1 MKPTNII
8 SAIQGTKAF
17 QEYSNTEKPL
27 DSPYSISKND
37 FPSLHSFCD
46 LLKTS
51 AESFDIFDG
60 YLIGFRISQ
69 IGKEFDL
76 LRFSDDLVVNIELKQ
91 YLNLP
96 DEQKINKI
104 LEQQQKNYYYLKAL
118 QKDTFICTYIQN
130 DGLYEYEP
138 ESSRTHK
145 IEFEKLVNILEKQEF
160 KLDIDPDTL
169 FIPKNYLISPFNTT
183 ERFLNNEYFLTDN
196 QNEIKKK
203 ILKNISSQYMIFCI
217 TADAGTGKT
226 LLLYDIAKT
235 ILQDHKILVIHC
247 GKLNQGHELLKDQY
261 HWNIHS
267 IRNIRQDTLA
277 NYFNQEIR
285 AVFIDESQRIREP
298 QIKMIIQ
305 KSKELNIPL
314 LFSYDTKQYLSTGE
328 SRDVFEYIKDKYPEI
343 NVSKKKLTNKIR
355 TNHNISSFIT
365 NLLKIGKSNSHLN
378 YQNISIEYFEDK
390 TDLKRYL
397 HYLQN
402 TQEWKLITYT
412 GSQYTSESIDLLASL
427 SDVNAHDVIGQEFN
441 KVVFVMDNNFQYAEN
456 GTLQY
461 NKNTYY
467 SLSGMFYQIITR
479 VVNEMK
485 IIVYQNKPL
494 YYRLLE
500 IKSFDKN
507 NN

>member
-1 MKPTNII
+1 
-8 SAIQGTKAF
+8 
-17 QEYSNTEKPL
+17 
-27 DSPYSISKND
+27 
-37 FPSLHSFCD
+37 
-46 LLKTS
+46 
-51 AESFDIFDG
+51 
-60 YLIGFRISQ
+60 
-69 IGKEFDL
+69 
-76 LRFSDDLVVNIELKQ
+76 
-91 YLNLP
+91 
-96 DEQKINKI
+96 
-104 LEQQQKNYYYLKAL
+104 
-118 QKDTFICTYIQN
+118 
-130 DGLYEYEP
+130 
-138 ESSRTHK
+138 
-145 IEFEKLVNILEKQEF
+145 
-160 KLDIDPDTL
+160 
-169 FIPKNYLISPFNTT
+169 
-183 ERFLNNEYFLTDN
+183 
-196 QNEIKKK
+196 
-203 ILKNISSQYMIFCI
+203 MIFCI

-261 HWNIHS
+261 NWNIHS